1 MMTCARCGVSSPTA
15 SEACSGCGFS
25 LPSAPG
31 QVGIMLT
38 RPLPMSNAQRV
49 QPTAGDPA
57 GAQPL
62 PPGWERKFTAD
73 GRAYYEVRGVRAG
86 AVVRCAFCGTVVPAR
101 ARTRPALR
109 GGHALTYGGAC
120 ASQNHNDRSTSW
132 ERPAPSAPAMVPGGP
147 NNHPASGGETTVL
160 VHLTVRASDRSV
172 TVNGFR
178 LPFPFVLAVIAVL
191 VLVVIVLLAVP
202 NVRNLGFFLLL
213 VVFVL
218 PVVGISTGKVKVS
231 CGDAQVHGSEEQER
245 AEREREREQEM
256 ERERERTE
264 RERTERE
271 RTERERIERERER
284 ERERE
289 FLAPPQHW
297 TSSRGAAS
305 AGNPLSFIKVR
316 DDGVKAILQELLNG
330 TGIGNGGRDQQQPG
344 AFPLRSLLCSAHQFF
359 ILELNRSRIDRWQAV
374 YAGLAS
380 LLTQSRTRDGT

>member
-1 MMTCARCGVSSPTA
+1 
-15 SEACSGCGFS
+15 
-25 LPSAPG
+25 
-31 QVGIMLT
+31 
-38 RPLPMSNAQRV
+38 
-49 QPTAGDPA
+49 
-57 GAQPL
+57 
-62 PPGWERKFTAD
+62 
-73 GRAYYEVRGVRAG
+73 
-86 AVVRCAFCGTVVPAR
+86 
-101 ARTRPALR
+101 
-109 GGHALTYGGAC
+109 
-120 ASQNHNDRSTSW
+120 
-132 ERPAPSAPAMVPGGP
+132 MVPGGP

-344 AFPLRSLLCSAHQFF
+344 AFPLRSLLCDAHQFF